1 MNIGQTVRACNTR
14 RRSPIDVGQMYLVVR
29 GLGQQAGNQ
38 RADLAGPQNQHLTH
52 AMPPKKGV
60 HVSIGACVP
69 PTAIPGIRRAGSRA
83 RPRSSPSTRTPRPS
97 ARSWRELARLPP
109 IVVSWEVENL
119 RERLA
124 AVQRGEG
131 FLLQGGDCAESFV
144 ECESDRIA
152 KQLKV
157 LLQMSLVLL
166 SGMKKPVIRV
176 GRMAGQYAKPR
187 SADMETRDGVTLPA
201 YRGDLVNRP
210 EFTPEARRADPQLLL
225 RGYERAALTLNFVR
239 ALVDGGFADLH
250 HPEYWDLGFVRH
262 AQLREAYERI
272 ARSIG
277 DALDFFESLSGK
289 RVHEA
294 TRVDFFASH
303 EGLHL
308 LYEQAQTRYIARQN
322 RWYNLSTHM
331 PWIGMRTAAARGRA
345 RRVFPRHRQSDR
357 HQDRRGHERAVAA
370 GTGDHAQS
378 AESARA
384 ADADPPL
391 RRQGHREVAAGGD
404 RGGASAPATRCCG
417 AAIPMHGNTETS
429 TGGFK
434 TRRFE
439 NILKELDLAFRIHAD
454 QGSYLGGAHIELTGE
469 DVTECTGGAR
479 GLTDADLQRA
489 YRSQVDPRLNYEQAL
504 ELAMLI
510 AERSKRVSLEASRAH

>member
-1 MNIGQTVRACNTR
+1 M
-14 RRSPIDVGQMYLVVR
+14 RSTDSNSWHPASWQSRKAAQQPSYEDPEALAKVV
-29 GLGQQAGNQ
+29 A
-38 RADLAGPQNQHLTH
+38 
-52 AMPPKKGV
+52 
-60 HVSIGACVP
+60 
-69 PTAIPGIRRAGSRA
+69 
-83 RPRSSPSTRTPRPS
+83 
-97 ARSWRELARLPP
+97 ELARLPP

-166 SGMKKPVIRV
+166 SGMKKPVVRI

-187 SADMETRDGVTLPA
+187 STDMETREGVTLPA

-262 AQLREAYERI
+262 AQLREAYERT

-331 PWIGMRTAAARGRA
+331 PWIGMRTAALEGAHVEYFRGIA
-345 RRVFPRHRQSDR
+345 NPI
-357 HQDRRGHERAVAA
+357 GIKI
-370 GTGDHAQS
+370 
-378 AESARA
+378 
-384 ADADPPL
+384 
-391 RRQGHREVAAGGD
+391 
-404 RGGASAPATRCCG
+404 G
-417 AAIPMHGNTETS
+417 AAMSEQWLQELVTTLNPQNQPGRLTLIHRFGAKDIEKSLPAAIAAVKRTGHTVLWCCDPMHGNTETS

-510 AERSKRVSLEASRAH
+510 AERGNRKP